1 MCGDFDLYDPSH
13 ITSLFGSRQATKC
26 AKDLIKM
33 KAKTLLCLLIKKEG
47 VQFFRVKVG
56 KNRYK

>member
-26 AKDLIKM
+26 SKDLRKM
-33 KAKTLLCLLIKKEG
+33 EAQTLLGLFI
-47 VQFFRVKVG
+47 
-56 KNRYK
+56 N